1 MNLNAIVSR
10 AISAI
15 NPNQLVTVQAS
26 TGYVTNADGSRTPS
40 YLPAVKVR
48 GQLQP
53 LSYSD
58 IQQIEGMNLQG
69 VRQRIY
75 LNGSIEGLVRGKKAG
90 GDLITTPD
98 GRVWKVALV
107 TEAWPDWTSAVVTL
121 QD

>member
-15 NPNQLVTVQAS
+15 NPNQLVMVQAS
-26 TGYVTNADGSRTPS
+26 TGYTTNVDGSRTPS

-53 LSYSD
+53 LSFSD